1 MPAPSPE
8 HAESTSRG
16 TTMYLAAD
24 ELGEMF
30 GRIEDILRNAGTMV
44 AVIAL
49 LILGIRMLMSMKRGD
64 GMREAFQGFGMIALA
79 ALIIGGATGLA
90 GLLISLGGEIGGGNG
105 S

>member
-1 MPAPSPE
+1 
-8 HAESTSRG
+8 
-16 TTMYLAAD
+16 
-24 ELGEMF
+24 MF
-30 GRIEDILRNAGTMV
+30 GKIEDILRNAGTMV

-79 ALIIGGATGLA
+79 ALIIGGASGLA
-90 GLLISLGGEIGGGNG
+90 GVLIGLGTEIGGG

>member
-1 MPAPSPE
+1 
-8 HAESTSRG
+8 
-16 TTMYLAAD
+16 MYLAATSMT
-24 ELGEMF
+24 EMF
-30 GRIEDILRNAGTMV
+30 TQIQKILRDAGTMV

-90 GLLISLGGEIGGGNG
+90 GVLIGLGGQIGGG

>member
-1 MPAPSPE
+1 
-8 HAESTSRG
+8 
-16 TTMYLAAD
+16 MYLAAQD
-24 ELGEMF
+24 LDGMF
-30 GRIEDILRNAGTMV
+30 DNIQKILTNAGTMV

-90 GLLISLGGEIGGGNG
+90 AVLIGLGEQIGGGKKG
-105 S
+105 

>member
-1 MPAPSPE
+1 MHLA
-8 HAESTSRG
+8 A
-16 TTMYLAAD
+16 TTMED
-24 ELGEMF
+24 MF
-30 GRIEDILRNAGTMV
+30 GEIETILRNAGTMV

-90 GLLISLGGEIGGGNG
+90 GLLIDLGGQIGGGGG

>member
-1 MPAPSPE
+1 
-8 HAESTSRG
+8 
-16 TTMYLAAD
+16 MYLAAGTTLD
-24 ELGEMF
+24 EMF
-30 GRIEDILRNAGTMV
+30 GKIEDILRNAGTMV

-79 ALIIGGATGLA
+79 ALIIGGASGLA
-90 GLLISLGGEIGGGNG
+90 GVLIGLGTEIGGG